1 MLVKKML
8 MRLLTALLCL
18 MLAVASAMAANTT
31 VLPEMEEYHEI
42 LNMVTVGDTVYL
54 LDYSDIEAR
63 LLRWTADMAQA
74 ETVAAGLLYADRFNT
89 VEQAQENIA
98 SLADGSHADAEHALS
113 RIFTDGEKLYGMNDL
128 NRLVF
133 TIDVGANGLT
143 YTDVATLPR
152 VGERT
157 YVSPTSVVCM
167 GDWVLWCEV
176 DTANRYR
183 DSRMLVFNL
192 ARGTVKQAV
201 LPGLQGVSA
210 YQDGVAL
217 VRCNEDGVDVLYTY
231 DPVTDVTECI
241 GSLDVSLGSKPTVY
255 SDALDVLVYLQQT
268 RIMGWSAETGTE
280 QIGYIPA
287 NNVKALT
294 VAGERLLYREGTAMV
309 YACDVRRGFTTENSL
324 TQMNS
329 LYTGRLKQF
338 ATTHPEVQVY
348 FEQSSSTQDAME
360 AMTGETNVPDMLLA
374 DATYDLDALIEADA
388 LLDLSQYEEIQA
400 YIDALYP
407 AYRDHVTRDGAI
419 YGVPTQASSQDG
431 WFINK
436 EVMNA
441 MGLTAEDIPTNLV
454 DLIAFADKWDREYLE
469 KYPNFTLLNEVGSYR
484 LAFLEQILADWSAY
498 CQAQGKTL
506 NYDDPIFRQLL
517 SALDAANFDA
527 LDASLQQTDPEVS
540 EYKQALIWRGC
551 RLVGNWST
559 YMEACSDRIFIPMT
573 LTADTAYTVAVTS
586 CTFWTVSAKTQ
597 NAQAA
602 ADYLI
607 ELIEMLGE
615 KAGHTLRAD
624 CTEPVF
630 NEYAEDILASAEE
643 RLTLLE
649 ASLVNSVNP
658 ETVEKKIEE
667 QKAYMAGDMLR
678 EVYLIVPSAAEN
690 YAKVIAPAAVVYTP
704 DAVDETN
711 RSAEIA
717 VCIAQYCGGYDLE
730 PLDAEGFIAQ
740 MNTLVAN

>member
-1 MLVKKML
+1 ML

-18 MLAVASAMAANTT
+18 MLAVPSAMAANTT

-98 SLADGSHADAEHALS
+98 SLADGAHADAEHALS

-133 TIDVGANGLT
+133 TIDVGADGLT
-143 YTDVATLPR
+143 YTDVATLPQ

-157 YVSPTSVVCM
+157 YRSPTSVVCM

-183 DSRMLVFNL
+183 DNRMLVFNL

-201 LPGLQGVSA
+201 LNGLQDVCT
-210 YQDGVAL
+210 YKDGTVL
-217 VRCNEDGVDVLYTY
+217 VRCAGEEADALYTY
-231 DPVTDVTECI
+231 DPETDVAVYV
-241 GSLDVSLGSKPTVY
+241 GSLDVSLGSKSTVY
-255 SDALDVLVYLQQT
+255 SDALDMLVYLQQT
-268 RIMGWSAETGTE
+268 RIMGWSAETGAE

-294 VAGERLLYREGTAMV
+294 VAGDRLLYREGTAMV

-338 ATTHPEVQVY
+338 ATTHPDVQVY
-348 FEQSSSTQDAME
+348 FEQSSSTQDAMD
-360 AMTGETNVPDMLLA
+360 AMIGETNVPDMLLA
-374 DATYDLDALIEADA
+374 DATYDLDALIDAEA
-388 LLDLSQYEEIQA
+388 LLDLSQYEEIRA

-419 YGVPTQASSQDG
+419 YGVPTQASSQNG

-436 EVMNA
+436 EVMTA

-454 DLIAFADKWDREYLE
+454 GLIAFADKWDREYLE

-498 CQAQGKTL
+498 CQAQGKAL

-540 EYKQALIWRGC
+540 EYK
-551 RLVGNWST
+551 
-559 YMEACSDRIFIPMT
+559 
-573 LTADTAYTVAVTS
+573 
-586 CTFWTVSAKTQ
+586 
-597 NAQAA
+597 
-602 ADYLI
+602 
-607 ELIEMLGE
+607 
-615 KAGHTLRAD
+615 
-624 CTEPVF
+624 
-630 NEYAEDILASAEE
+630 
-643 RLTLLE
+643 
-649 ASLVNSVNP
+649 
-658 ETVEKKIEE
+658 
-667 QKAYMAGDMLR
+667 
-678 EVYLIVPSAAEN
+678 
-690 YAKVIAPAAVVYTP
+690 
-704 DAVDETN
+704 
-711 RSAEIA
+711 
-717 VCIAQYCGGYDLE
+717 
-730 PLDAEGFIAQ
+730 
-740 MNTLVAN
+740 